1 MPEGNEQPSTG
12 LMALGAGAMVLCC
25 LVPLVLLSIGT
36 AGLAALIATAGLAA
50 LIAGNAW
57 WLGLGGVA
65 LIIGTVAARMRRMR
79 SSRPGPE
86 RAASDPVQ
94 HREERNRP

>member
-1 MPEGNEQPSTG
+1 MPEGNEQPSIG

-36 AGLAALIATAGLAA
+36 AGLVALLTE
-50 LIAGNAW
+50 NAW

-65 LIIGTVAARMRRMR
+65 LIIGTVAARMHRMR

-86 RAASDPVQ
+86 RAASDPAQ
-94 HREERNRP
+94 HREGRNRP

>member
-1 MPEGNEQPSTG
+1 MPEGNGQPSTG

-36 AGLAALIATAGLAA
+36 AGLVALLTE
-50 LIAGNAW
+50 NAW

-65 LIIGTVAARMRRMR
+65 LIIGTVAARRRRMR
-79 SSRPGPE
+79 RSRPGPE
-86 RAASDPVQ
+86 QAASDPVPQ
-94 HREERNRP
+94 REERNRP

>member
-1 MPEGNEQPSTG
+1 MKAGDNGPSAG
-12 LMALGAGAMVLCC
+12 LAALGAGAMVLCC

-36 AGLAALIATAGLAA
+36 AGLVALLAA
-50 LIAGNAW
+50 NAW

-86 RAASDPVQ
+86 RAASDPVPQ
-94 HREERNRP
+94 REERNLP

>member
-1 MPEGNEQPSTG
+1 MPEGNERPSTG

-36 AGLAALIATAGLAA
+36 AGLVALLAE
-50 LIAGNAW
+50 NAW

-65 LIIGTVAARMRRMR
+65 LIIGAVAARMSRMR
-79 SSRPGPE
+79 RSRPGPE
-86 RAASDPVQ
+86 RAASGPVQ
-94 HREERNRP
+94 HREERNRT

>member
-12 LMALGAGAMVLCC
+12 LIALGAGAMVLCC

-36 AGLAALIATAGLAA
+36 AGLVALLAE
-50 LIAGNAW
+50 NAW

-79 SSRPGPE
+79 RSRPGLE
-86 RAASDPVQ
+86 RTASDPVQ
-94 HREERNRP
+94 QREEWNRP

>member
-12 LMALGAGAMVLCC
+12 LMALGVGAMVLCC

-36 AGLAALIATAGLAA
+36 AGLVALLTE
-50 LIAGNAW
+50 NAW

-65 LIIGTVAARMRRMR
+65 LIIGTVAARMRRIR
-79 SSRPGPE
+79 RSRPGPE

-94 HREERNRP
+94 QREERNRP

>member
-1 MPEGNEQPSTG
+1 MPDGNEQPSTG
-12 LMALGAGAMVLCC
+12 LMVLGAGAMVLCC
-25 LVPLVLLSIGT
+25 LVPLVLLSSGT
-36 AGLAALIATAGLAA
+36 AGLVALLPE
-50 LIAGNAW
+50 NAW

-94 HREERNRP
+94 QREERNRP

>member
-12 LMALGAGAMVLCC
+12 LVALGAGAMVLCC

-36 AGLAALIATAGLAA
+36 AGLVALLTE
-50 LIAGNAW
+50 NAW

-65 LIIGTVAARMRRMR
+65 LIIGTVASRMRRMR
-79 SSRPGPE
+79 RSRPGPE
-86 RAASDPVQ
+86 QAASDPVQ
-94 HREERNRP
+94 HRKERNRA

>member
-1 MPEGNEQPSTG
+1 MKAGDNGPSAG
-12 LMALGAGAMVLCC
+12 LAALGIGVMLLCC
-25 LVPLVLLSIGT
+25 LVPLLLLSIG
-36 AGLAALIATAGLAA
+36 TAGLAA

-65 LIIGTVAARMRRMR
+65 LIIGTLAARMRRMR

-94 HREERNRP
+94 HREERNRT

>member
-12 LMALGAGAMVLCC
+12 LMALGVGAMVLCC

-36 AGLAALIATAGLAA
+36 AGMAA

-79 SSRPGPE
+79 SSRPRPK

-94 HREERNRP
+94 HREERNRS

>member
-12 LMALGAGAMVLCC
+12 LMVLGAGAMVLCC

-36 AGLAALIATAGLAA
+36 AGLVALLAE
-50 LIAGNAW
+50 NAW

-65 LIIGTVAARMRRMR
+65 LIIGAVAARRRRMR
-79 SSRPGPE
+79 RPRPGPE
-86 RAASDPVQ
+86 RAASGPVPQ
-94 HREERNRP
+94 REERNRP

>member
-1 MPEGNEQPSTG
+1 
-12 LMALGAGAMVLCC
+12 MVLCC
-25 LVPLVLLSIGT
+25 LVPLVLLSVG
-36 AGLAALIATAGLAA
+36 TAGLAA

-65 LIIGTVAARMRRMR
+65 LIIGAVAARMRRTRR
-79 SSRPGPE
+79 SGLGPE

-94 HREERNRP
+94 LREERNRA

>member
-1 MPEGNEQPSTG
+1 MPDRNEQPSTG

-36 AGLAALIATAGLAA
+36 AGLVALLTE
-50 LIAGNAW
+50 NAR

-65 LIIGTVAARMRRMR
+65 LIIGTVVARMRRMR
-79 SSRPGPE
+79 RSRPGPE
-86 RAASDPVQ
+86 RAASDPAR
-94 HREERNRP
+94 HREERNRS

>member
-1 MPEGNEQPSTG
+1 MKAGDNGPSAG
-12 LMALGAGAMVLCC
+12 LAALGAGAMVLCC

-36 AGLAALIATAGLAA
+36 AGLVALLTE
-50 LIAGNAW
+50 NAW

-86 RAASDPVQ
+86 RAASDPAQ

>member
-1 MPEGNEQPSTG
+1 MKAGDNEPSAG
-12 LMALGAGAMVLCC
+12 LKALGAGAMVLCC
-25 LVPLVLLSIGT
+25 LMPLLLLSIGT
-36 AGLAALIATAGLAA
+36 AGLVALLTE
-50 LIAGNAW
+50 NAW

-65 LIIGTVAARMRRMR
+65 LIIGTAAARMHRMR

-94 HREERNRP
+94 HREERNRT

>member
-1 MPEGNEQPSTG
+1 MGQGNEQPSTG
-12 LMALGAGAMVLCC
+12 LMVLGASAMVLCC

-36 AGLAALIATAGLAA
+36 AGLVALLTE
-50 LIAGNAW
+50 NAW

-65 LIIGTVAARMRRMR
+65 LIIGAVAARMSRMR
-79 SSRPGPE
+79 RSRPGPE
-86 RAASDPVQ
+86 RAAGDPVQ

>member
-1 MPEGNEQPSTG
+1 MPEGNGQPPTG
-12 LMALGAGAMVLCC
+12 LVALGAGAMVLCC
-25 LVPLVLLSIGT
+25 LVPVLLLGVGT
-36 AGLAALIATAGLAA
+36 TGLVALLTE
-50 LIAGNAW
+50 NAW

-94 HREERNRP
+94 HRKERNRA

>member
-12 LMALGAGAMVLCC
+12 LMVLGAGAMVLCC

-36 AGLAALIATAGLAA
+36 AGLVALLTE
-50 LIAGNAW
+50 NAW

-65 LIIGTVAARMRRMR
+65 LIIGTVAARRRRMR
-79 SSRPGPE
+79 RSRPGPE
-86 RAASDPVQ
+86 WAASDPVQ
-94 HREERNRP
+94 HRKERNRA

>member
-1 MPEGNEQPSTG
+1 MPEGNEQPSIG
-12 LMALGAGAMVLCC
+12 LIALGAGAMVLCC
-25 LVPLVLLSIGT
+25 LVPLVLLSVGT
-36 AGLAALIATAGLAA
+36 AGLVALIS
-50 LIAGNAW
+50 GNAW

>member
-1 MPEGNEQPSTG
+1 MGQGNEQPSTG
-12 LMALGAGAMVLCC
+12 LMVLGVGAMVLCC

-36 AGLAALIATAGLAA
+36 AGLVALLTE
-50 LIAGNAW
+50 NAW

-86 RAASDPVQ
+86 RAASDPAQ
-94 HREERNRP
+94 HREERNRS